1 MPQDDCSPKSFG
13 FAPRMVNPKGLTK
26 LAVAVPILVTVTVC
40 GLLVEPTTTLPKS
53 SEDGERVKM
62 MLPVPPP
69 VPLTRSFCGLPGA
82 LSLMKAAPDRVPPEV
97 EVKVTFIVQKPP
109 GCKVPS
115 QFTPPTRNGWRRHRF
130 VMSAIHL
137 GGALPDV
144 GLGATLSGSRW
155 GARLVVSRPRL
166 CYQRPFRAYPKQ
178 CHAQNLNRPRMNN
191 LPAGPVPTLP
201 SLLARRPL
209 GNGLHLFCR
218 LHRPALF
225 PYRN

>member
-1 MPQDDCSPKSFG
+1 
-13 FAPRMVNPKGLTK
+13 MVNPKGLTK
-26 LAVAVPILVTVTVC
+26 LDVAVPILVTVTVC

-97 EVKVTFIVQKPP
+97 EVKVTFIVQEPP

-115 QFTPPTRNGWRRHRF
+115 QFTPPARNGWRRHRF

-137 GGALPDV
+137 GGRLRT
-144 GLGATLSGSRW
+144 LGW
-155 GARLVVSRPRL
+155 VRL
-166 CYQRPFRAYPKQ
+166 FR
-178 CHAQNLNRPRMNN
+178 
-191 LPAGPVPTLP
+191 G
-201 SLLARRPL
+201 
-209 GNGLHLFCR
+209 
-218 LHRPALF
+218 
-225 PYRN
+225 